1 MKQHLLLILGTTLTL
16 FDVAGIARADAKPE
30 PYYYGMPLD
39 IRKVISM
46 YEPKPNECK
55 VITATMR
62 YVDKAGDVKNMS
74 YRKMS
79 EACLFQN

>member
-1 MKQHLLLILGTTLTL
+1 MKQHLFLLLGTALTL
-16 FDVAGIARADAKPE
+16 VDVSGIAQADSKPV
-30 PYYYGMPLD
+30 PYHYGMPLD

-55 VITATMR
+55 VITATMK